1 MDDINNQ
8 FQNNVTLNKG
18 SINILNKSYDVIRE
32 NSFAVN
38 NSVSSRLNEFF
49 LLDQSF
55 FIVEYAITTANA
67 PDLVLKSNWFLQML
81 NSFSVSLGTI
91 QYQSSAAV
99 PQRAYSD
106 LCNINKLKFSNFEE
120 FSQFSNITDS
130 NLIMNDFSG
139 SALVYDDFNMNQIVK
154 NTGTKYL
161 AATKTYQNYVLIRLS
176 DFIPLISTNPTFSG
190 NIIFN
195 LNFSFNNN
203 LFTGT
208 QPTSFI
214 ISKLN
219 FHYTM
224 GQVSNI
230 NSEFLLNSY
239 SKTLNIIQGKISKS
253 YNINM
258 NVAVH
263 PAGSLIVNVFSN
275 DLQLT
280 SNQIKYIYIVPVFRA
295 VGGTVGAAESA
306 LAFSSLMNGIPNTGT
321 PFTKA
326 VIEKEFSTDHNQIG
340 CKYFGVKNYKCILN
354 GVAVLPSVSLQQY
367 QNSKMAEIQNY
378 LNSFCEN
385 SFDQMVNNSVLSYNM
400 YKNLP
405 FKPLIFDLS
414 NATQNA
420 SLTQCTI
427 QFDVYNLYE
436 MTVTN
441 APIDISI
448 DFHYYILNE
457 IEIGN
462 V

>member
-1 MDDINNQ
+1 MENINDQ
-8 FQNNVTLNKG
+8 FQNNVILNKG
-18 SINILNKSYDVIRE
+18 SINILNKSYDVMRE

-55 FIVEYAITTANA
+55 FIVEYTVTTGNNTN
-67 PDLVLKSNWFLQML
+67 LILKANWFLQML
-81 NSFSVSLGTI
+81 NSFSLSLGTI

-120 FSQFSNITDS
+120 FAQFSNITDG
-130 NLIMNDFSG
+130 NLIMNDYDG
-139 SALVYDDFNMNQIVK
+139 VAANYDDFNMNQIVK
-154 NTGTKYL
+154 NTGTKFL
-161 AATKTYQNYVLIRLS
+161 AAQKTYQNYVMIKLS
-176 DFIPLISTNPTFSG
+176 DFIPLVSTNSTFSG

-195 LNFSFNNN
+195 MNFSFNNN

-208 QPTSFI
+208 APTSFI

-230 NSEFLLNSY
+230 NSDFLLNSY
-239 SKTLNIIQGKISKS
+239 SKTLNVIQGKISKS

-258 NVAVH
+258 AIGDH

-280 SNQIKYIYIVPVFRA
+280 SNQIKYIYICPIFKA
-295 VGGTVGAAESA
+295 NAGANATLEFPSK
-306 LAFSSLMNGIPNTGT
+306 MNGVPDTAT
-321 PFTKA
+321 AFTTA
-326 VIEKEFSTDHNQIG
+326 EINKEFTTDHNQIG
-340 CKYFGVKNYKCILN
+340 LKYFGVKNYKCILN
-354 GVAVLPSVSLQQY
+354 GVSILPSTNLQQY
-367 QNSKMAEIQNY
+367 QNGKMAEIQNY

-385 SFDQMVNNSVLSYNM
+385 SFDQMVNNSVLSYNI

-414 NATQNA
+414 NATQNS
-420 SLTQCTI
+420 SLTQCTV

-436 MTVTN
+436 MTV
-441 APIDISI
+441 AVAGIDISI
-448 DFHYYILNE
+448 DFSYYILNE